1 MIKETSYIVDD
12 DLYQQCIKELP
23 NIDFKLTLNNPT
35 SDFFYDSWEIKSEF
49 KNTVWEKVLNTL
61 PKSIG
66 EARLIKLDP
75 GNCYFSHCDID
86 DRYHLTLTGKK
97 SYLVNLDDEKM
108 YALKNERTWYTMD
121 ASFHHSAVNFG
132 DIPRIQL
139 VVRQLL
145 NKNNIE
151 DFKKV
156 NITLDVNKHDYRY
169 EFDDII
175 SPWLNFGCKKGFI
188 NNFNVVKNV
197 VSFDLHSSF
206 VDELY
211 KISNNKF
218 NITAT

>member
-1 MIKETSYIVDD
+1 MIKETSYVVDTN
-12 DLYQQCIKELP
+12 LYQQCVKELP
-23 NIDFKLTLNNPT
+23 NIDFKLTLNNPAG
-35 SDFFYDSWEIKSEF
+35 DFFYDSWEIKSEF

-61 PKSIG
+61 PKNIG

-97 SYLVNLDDEKM
+97 SYLVNLDDEKI

-156 NITLDVNKHDYRY
+156 SITLDVNKHDYRY

-175 SPWLNFGCKKGFI
+175 SPWLNFGCKSGFI
-188 NNFNVVKNV
+188 NNFNVVKNI
-197 VSFDLHSSF
+197 VSFDLHNSF

-218 NITAT
+218 NINAT